1 MGDLRIAFAA
11 PTLSF
16 VIGAS
21 GMDGRSSSSGGR
33 RDELCEAQRRAT
45 LRAPFVNS
53 TLFVETRDYA
63 RSSGSPNPNQGYHW
77 GWNAESLFLI
87 GNAMGEAALSL
98 AYPPAAAPQVPPSP
112 PLYPPPPSLP
122 PPPSPPLSPPPSP
135 SPPPAPPCTVEMLKQ
150 RAAGDKTWPIA
161 CSDTT
166 LGTADKELDLS
177 GAHLSYGDFKD
188 ATFIGAGAI
197 KLNGAGLANA
207 DLSGSKLTADG
218 GFGNA
223 LIDLSEAN
231 LTNTNLSGSE
241 LTTIITGN
249 YGLSTIDF
257 TEAIL
262 DQADL
267 SGSVKSIV
275 ERP

>member
-1 MGDLRIAFAA
+1 MIFLAL
-11 PTLSF
+11 LS
-16 VIGAS
+16 GAS
-21 GMDGRSSSSGGR
+21 
-33 RDELCEAQRRAT
+33 AT
-45 LRAPFVNS
+45 S
-53 TLFVETRDYA
+53 
-63 RSSGSPNPNQGYHW
+63 
-77 GWNAESLFLI
+77 
-87 GNAMGEAALSL
+87 
-98 AYPPAAAPQVPPSP
+98 
-112 PLYPPPPSLP
+112 
-122 PPPSPPLSPPPSP
+122 SPPPS
-135 SPPPAPPCTVEMLKQ
+135 PAPPCTVEMLKQ
-150 RAAGDKTWPIA
+150 RPAGDKSWPIA